1 MHHYLAFI
9 NYRCGDFTTIYTPT
23 FSWVSYIYTL
33 NKKRYIQQNTVYDMI
48 SSHVFDNNIVIS
60 AGYYDMYFP
69 KLFPDLSTLN
79 IDEPLQSIDLDLTR
93 SSFINQRKYQN
104 RIKEMK
110 KFILNMMIES
120 KKTCR
125 TIQQSALSSSTQHHK
140 SMTTDTQFNTI
151 MRSVKADTRLYTQ
164 KVLKKHQNKL
174 LNARNIS
181 TKTQTKNSVTNDAR
195 LSQGSNNDIAEY
207 ADHPLPEP
215 YRNMLSKG
223 PDYYIEPEFEH
234 I

>member
-23 FSWVSYIYTL
+23 FLWVSYIYTL

-93 SSFINQRKYQN
+93 SSFVNQRKYQN

-125 TIQQSALSSSTQHHK
+125 TI
-140 SMTTDTQFNTI
+140 
-151 MRSVKADTRLYTQ
+151 
-164 KVLKKHQNKL
+164 
-174 LNARNIS
+174 
-181 TKTQTKNSVTNDAR
+181 
-195 LSQGSNNDIAEY
+195 
-207 ADHPLPEP
+207 
-215 YRNMLSKG
+215 
-223 PDYYIEPEFEH
+223 
-234 I
+234 